1 MPRSLVNQSTPTLG
15 SPVWA
20 GDFGSRDY
28 LVPGGATVDPA
39 QFPAADAVIINVGA
53 AGAAIAAVSVPV
65 DALTGDIPNGT
76 QIWFSGA
83 KVLRLTAA
91 AKKGDVALTTAPLVA
106 ALVDADIGTY
116 YGQGKVTIN
125 SGTALGRTF
134 AERDA
139 GTGYGPAA
147 DADDEV
153 FLNFFPVDDARS
165 VSDVELYRGGGTVYE
180 NFVPNFSTLS
190 AAVKAKLRAFYQCSI
205 GAV

>member
-1 MPRSLVNQSTPTLG
+1 MPRSLINVSSPTLG
-15 SPVWA
+15 TPVWA

-39 QFPAADAVIINVGA
+39 QFPAEDAVIVNVGA
-53 AGAAIAAVSVPV
+53 AGALAAAVTVPV

-76 QIWFSGA
+76 QLWFSGA

-91 AKKGDVALTTAPLVA
+91 AKKGDVALTTAPLAA
-106 ALVDADIGTY
+106 ALVDADIATY
-116 YGQGKVTIN
+116 YGSGRIFIP
-125 SGTALGRTF
+125 SGTALGRTY

-153 FLNFFPVDDARS
+153 FLNFFPVSDARS
-165 VSDVELYRGGGTVYE
+165 ISDVELYRGGGQVFE

-190 AAVKAKLRAFYQCSI
+190 AAVKAKLRAFYQCTI

>member
-1 MPRSLVNQSTPTLG
+1 MPRSLINVSAPTLG
-15 SPVWA
+15 TPVWA

-28 LVPGGATVDPA
+28 IVPGGATVDPA
-39 QFPAADAVIINVGA
+39 QFPAIDAVIVGIGA
-53 AGAAIAAVSVPV
+53 AGAAIAAVTVPV
-65 DALTGDIPNGT
+65 DALSGDIPNNT
-76 QIWFSGA
+76 QLFSGA
-83 KVLRLTAA
+83 KTMRLTAA
-91 AKKGDVALTTAPLVA
+91 AKKGDVALTVAPLAVA
-106 ALVDADIGTY
+106 VVDADVFTFYGT
-116 YGQGKVTIN
+116 GKVTIP
-125 SGTALGRTF
+125 SGTALGRTI

-165 VSDVELYRGGGTVYE
+165 ISDVELYRGGGQVFE

-190 AAVKAKLRAFYQCSI
+190 AAVKAKLRAFYQCTI